1 MSDGFHLP
9 ASSQSARGVLATGVA
24 LYRETLGVSAPLAVA
39 AQAIALLPHL
49 PTLFAA
55 RGAAHAPPPGD
66 GALLALL
73 VCLAASLVPWLAMTA
88 RCWAR
93 AYGQDMDLGTAL
105 TRALRL
111 LPRTL
116 AATLLYVLLVTI
128 GLALLLVPGIYLGV
142 ALMLY
147 PIILL
152 AEDRGYVESHQRSFH
167 LLRGHWW
174 RASLVVSAPTTLV
187 LVLGLLGQVLPLM
200 SALGMGGGALDAPL
214 LVFLVNAGTLLLY
227 TLALPLVT
235 TVLIAL
241 YHDLLLAHEAR
252 GVMHG
257 ARAG

>member
-9 ASSQSARGVLATGVA
+9 TSSQSARGVLATGVA

-49 PTLFAA
+49 PTLLAT
-55 RGAAHAPPPGD
+55 RGVPPSPLPD
-66 GALLALL
+66 EGAMSALL
-73 VCLAASLVPWLAMTA
+73 VCLVASLVPWMAMMA

-93 AYGQDMDLGTAL
+93 AYGQDLDLGSAL
-105 TRALRL
+105 RRALRL

-116 AATLLYVLLVTI
+116 AATVLYALLVTV

-147 PIILL
+147 PVILI
-152 AEDRGYVESHQRSFH
+152 AEDRGYVESHKRSLS

-174 RASLVVSAPTTLV
+174 RASLIVSAPTTLV
-187 LVLGLLGQVLPLM
+187 VVLGLLGQVLPIL
-200 SALGMGGGALDAPL
+200 SALGISAGALDAPL
-214 LVFLVNAGTLLLY
+214 LAFLVNAGMLLLY

-241 YHDLLLAHEAR
+241 YHDLLLAHET
-252 GVMHG
+252 H
-257 ARAG
+257 AGS